1 MGSRTM
7 APTRARAGE
16 RARRSSPRPTPR
28 RTPAPRP
35 RVDPRIA
42 ERRIGV
48 ARAAGRRRLRRLLV
62 ALGIVLVLG
71 ALVGAVFSPLLDVD
85 RFEVR
90 GADDRVA
97 EVIAASGIDRG
108 SPVLLADLA
117 TAEEQIAGLPWV
129 GSVRVERALLGTIRV
144 VVQAGVP
151 VAWVTGADGSVV
163 FLDARGRT
171 QAGPVG
177 ETGVPTPEPSGA
189 PTTAGLPELVVAP
202 EAVAA
207 SSGRTAPAAA
217 RVAASLGPLA
227 GRVRSIAVVD
237 GVAVVHL
244 TSGPEVRFG
253 RVTRLFEKAR
263 AAAAVLAAPGIEDV
277 AYLDVS
283 APGAPV
289 TG

>member
-7 APTRARAGE
+7 APPRARAGE
-16 RARRSSPRPTPR
+16 RARKPGPRPAPR
-28 RTPAPRP
+28 RPPAPRP

-62 ALGIVLVLG
+62 ALGIVVVLG
-71 ALVGAVFSPLLDVD
+71 AAVGAVFSPLLDVD

-97 EVIAASGIDRG
+97 DVIAASGIDRG
-108 SPVLLADLA
+108 APILLADLA

-144 VVQAGVP
+144 VVRASVP
-151 VAWVTGADGSVV
+151 VAWVTGGDGSVV
-163 FLDARGRT
+163 FLDARGRP
-171 QAGPVG
+171 QAAPVA
-177 ETGVPTPEPSGA
+177 EPGVPAPDPTGA
-189 PTTAGLPELVVAP
+189 TAAAGLPELVVAP
-202 EAVAA
+202 EDVAVP
-207 SSGRTAPAAA
+207 SGRIAPAAA

-227 GRVRSIAVVD
+227 GRVASIVVVD
-237 GVAVVHL
+237 GVAVLHL
-244 TSGPEVRFG
+244 TSGPEVRLG
-253 RVTRLFEKAR
+253 RVTRLSEKAR
-263 AAAAVLAAPGIEDV
+263 AAAAVLAASGIEDV
-277 AYLDVS
+277 AYLDVG